1 MNFEQVTIVGPGLLG
16 ASLAMALRARDACER
31 IVVWARS
38 SERIEQCSGKE
49 WCDQA
54 EEDLARAVSGSSV
67 VVVCT
72 SVASISSL
80 VSEIMRHTSEDV
92 LVTDVGSVKEPI
104 CASAVESGRGASGA
118 FVGSHPMAGSE
129 KSGMDH
135 AKADMFEGKPCI
147 ITPQDDTPEAA
158 TQAVRAFWEKLGM
171 KVYSMNPAE
180 HDRSVAHLSHLP
192 HLVSSSLAH
201 CLNGIPEEWKKL
213 AGRGLLDTTRIAEGD
228 PGLWEQIMA
237 MNKSHLLDS
246 VSELENSLKLAR
258 ERLENGSGDEVREFL
273 ETGSLFRKSL
283 GNKDK

>member
-1 MNFEQVTIVGPGLLG
+1 MFPQVTIVGPGLLG
-16 ASLAMALRARDACER
+16 ASLAMALRARNLSER
-31 IVVWARS
+31 IVIWARNP
-38 SERIEQCSGKE
+38 ERIEQCMGMQ
-49 WCDQA
+49 WCDRA
-54 EEDLARAVSGSSV
+54 EEDLAKAVKGSSV

-80 VSEIMRHTSEDV
+80 VSEIMSHTSEGMI
-92 LVTDVGSVKEPI
+92 VTDVGSVKGPI
-104 CASAVESGRGASGA
+104 CASAEKSARGASGA

-135 AKADMFEGKPCI
+135 AKADLFEGKPCI
-147 ITPQDDTPEAA
+147 ITPQEDTPDNA
-158 TQAVRAFWEKLGM
+158 TQAVRAFWEALGM
-171 KVYSMNPAE
+171 KVYSMSPPE

-201 CLNGIPEEWKKL
+201 CLDATPGEWKKL

-246 VSELENSLKLAR
+246 LSELENSLKLAR
-258 ERLENGSGDEVREFL
+258 ERLENGRADELREFL
-273 ETGSLFRKSL
+273 ETGSRFRKSL
-283 GNKDK
+283 ENTDQ